1 MATKSVTSVV
11 QSTSLEQNLGRTIMG
26 EYISNIDKIILD
38 LFQGTG
44 YNVCVPTLEYL
55 ADTLPGLKEKLVTVY
70 NMNMGLQEGVQNIPD
85 ELKVSQGALF
95 DGLCFGYDTRDD
107 SYELYTL
114 NFSLLNLM
122 GNTGANM
129 SKQCIEKNLKG
140 EVKGYRIDVEY
151 IVSSDSFSCKPVN
164 HRKPIDDSDNGVKL
178 VPYIVIARMMK
189 ILETMISGG
198 SVLKTVQEVGDL
210 QKIRCVT
217 RNVNVLEK
225 FCDSKLAV
233 QDLSCSYFPL
243 KAFFYVP
250 VLGAPSTTSMVTN
263 INLFRLCEI
272 RVLKSISQV
281 KALGVEKPKN
291 PIEDVII
298 EGVIV
303 SKLMTLK
310 GTNGIMLMNLI
321 NNFPKSQDILGGLES
336 AEQVSSTTL
345 SKYLHS
351 LKRKEMAEVAKM
363 IPDCMSDIKRIIGVF
378 RAEPIGVHPEEF
390 DKLRDLLKKHICK
403 FTIRKKD
410 CSLSSIIGT
419 NSREMLEVIYG
430 KDYFKKYEGFGVRLD
445 ATLHEYKKVGLANAL
460 ENNGL
465 FANVNQV
472 KEIETILGSGIDI
485 FGDKARKEIADI
497 LGEKTSA
504 RSQGNG
510 IMLRTLNAYIS
521 EKDMGGGNF
530 KNVVNDFYR
539 VVDTNKIVSAMIIA

>member
-26 EYISNIDKIILD
+26 EYISDIDNIILD
-38 LFQGTG
+38 LFQGAG
-44 YNVCVPTLEYL
+44 YSVCVPTLEYL
-55 ADTLPGLKEKLVTVY
+55 ADTIPGLKEKLIMVY

-129 SKQCIEKNLKG
+129 AKQCIEKNLKG

-151 IVSSDSFSCKPVN
+151 TVSSDSFSCKPVN
-164 HRKPIDDSDNGVKL
+164 HRKPIDDSDTGVKL

-210 QKIRCVT
+210 NKIRCVT
-217 RNVNVLEK
+217 KNVNVLEK
-225 FCDSKLAV
+225 FCDSKAAV

-281 KALGVEKPKN
+281 KTLGVEKPKN

-303 SKLMTLK
+303 SKLMALK

-321 NNFPKSQDILGGLES
+321 NNFPKSQDLLGGVES
-336 AEQVSSTTL
+336 AEQVSSTIL

-363 IPDCMSDIKRIIGVF
+363 IPDCMSDIKRIVGVF
-378 RAEPIGVHPEEF
+378 RSEPIGVQPEEF
-390 DKLRDLLKKHICK
+390 DNLRDLLKKHICK

-419 NSREMLEVIYG
+419 NSREMLEVVYG

-445 ATLHEYKKVGLANAL
+445 ATLHEYREVGLANAL

-465 FANVNQV
+465 FANVDQV
-472 KEIETILGSGIDI
+472 KEIENILGSGIDI

-497 LGEKTSA
+497 LGEKTSS

-521 EKDMGGGNF
+521 EKDMGDGNF
-530 KNVVNDFYR
+530 KTVVNDFYR
-539 VVDTNKIVSAMIIA
+539 AVDTDKIVSAMIIA

>member
-26 EYISNIDKIILD
+26 EYISGIDNIILD
-38 LFQGTG
+38 LFQGAG

-55 ADTLPGLKEKLVTVY
+55 ADTIPGLKEKLIMVY

-122 GNTGANM
+122 GNIGANM
-129 SKQCIEKNLKG
+129 AKQCIEKNLKG
-140 EVKGYRIDVEY
+140 EVNGYRIDVEY
-151 IVSSDSFSCKPVN
+151 TVSSDSFSCKPVN
-164 HRKPIDDSDNGVKL
+164 HRKPIDDSDTGVKL

-198 SVLKTVQEVGDL
+198 SVLKTVQEIGDL
-210 QKIRCVT
+210 RKIRCVT
-217 RNVNVLEK
+217 KNVNVLEK
-225 FCDSKLAV
+225 FCDSKAAV

-303 SKLMTLK
+303 SKLMALK

-321 NNFPKSQDILGGLES
+321 NNFPKSQELLGGIES
-336 AEQVSSTTL
+336 AEQVSSAIL

-378 RAEPIGVHPEEF
+378 RAEPIGVQPEEF
-390 DKLRDLLKKHICK
+390 NNLRDLLKKHVCK

-445 ATLHEYKKVGLANAL
+445 ATLREYKESGLANAL

-465 FANVNQV
+465 FANVDQV
-472 KEIETILGSGIDI
+472 KEIENILGSGIDI

-497 LGEKTSA
+497 LGEKTSS

-521 EKDMGGGNF
+521 EKDMGDGNF
-530 KNVVNDFYR
+530 KTVVNDFYR
-539 VVDTNKIVSAMIIA
+539 AVDTDKIVSAMIIA

>member
-26 EYISNIDKIILD
+26 EYISEIDKIILD
-38 LFQGTG
+38 LFQSMG

-114 NFSLLNLM
+114 NFNLLNLI

-129 SKQCIEKNLKG
+129 AKQCIEKNLKG

-151 IVSSDSFSCKPVN
+151 TVSSDSFSCKPVN
-164 HRKPIDDSDNGVKL
+164 HRKPIDDSDTGVKL

-210 QKIRCVT
+210 HKIRCVT

-225 FCDSKLAV
+225 FCDSKVAV

-243 KAFFYVP
+243 KALFYVP

-272 RVLKSISQV
+272 RVLKSVSQV

-298 EGVIV
+298 ECVIV
-303 SKLMTLK
+303 SKLMTIK

-321 NNFPKSQDILGGLES
+321 NNFPKSQELLGGVES
-336 AEQVSSTTL
+336 AEQVSSTIL

-363 IPDCMSDIKRIIGVF
+363 IPECMSDIKRIIGVF
-378 RAEPIGVHPEEF
+378 RAEPIGVQPEEF
-390 DKLRDLLKKHICK
+390 DNLRDLLKKHICK

-419 NSREMLEVIYG
+419 NSREMLEVVYG
-430 KDYFKKYEGFGVRLD
+430 KNYFKKYEGFGVRLD
-445 ATLHEYKKVGLANAL
+445 ATLHEYKEVGLANAL

-465 FANVNQV
+465 FANADQV
-472 KEIETILGSGIDI
+472 KDIEDILDSGIDI

-497 LGEKTSA
+497 LGEKTSS

-510 IMLRTLNAYIS
+510 VMLRTLNAYIS
-521 EKDMGGGNF
+521 EKDIGDGNF
-530 KNVVNDFYR
+530 KTVVNDFYR
-539 VVDTNKIVSAMIIA
+539 VVDTDKIVSAMILA